1 MATIKDIAHKAG
13 VSITT
18 VSRVLNYDKS
28 LSVSD
33 ATRKKIFQ
41 AAEDLDYTKK
51 HRVSTT
57 RDSIAVV
64 EWYSEQQEL
73 DDLYYLSIRMGAEKM
88 ADQLHY
94 KVKRYFAGDSLNA
107 IDRDVKSII
116 AIGKFSD
123 QQIQAMLKA
132 TRNIVFVDFDTLA
145 KSYDCVVTDFDNS
158 TKSVLDY
165 FIDNGLKQ
173 IGMLSGIEYTND
185 HKLKIVDPRLE
196 VFRNYLEH
204 KSLYNPD
211 NVFIGDYT
219 LQTAYNLINQAIQK
233 DRESFPNALFVANDA
248 MAVGALKALHE
259 NGIAVPDD
267 VSLVS
272 FNDTAVAKYV
282 IPSLTAV
289 KVNTG
294 MMGEVAMQLLNQL
307 NTSTSAEEN
316 RTPQKVVVGNRL
328 IKRESSINPADKWPQ
343 LLLGQ

>member
-33 ATRKKIFQ
+33 LTRKKIFQ

-51 HRVSTT
+51 HRVNTAK
-57 RDSIAVV
+57 DSIAVV
-64 EWYSEQQEL
+64 QWYTEQQEL

-94 KVKRYFAGDSLNA
+94 KVKRYFAGDSLSD
-107 IDRDVKSII
+107 IDEDVKAII

-123 QQIQAMLKA
+123 QQIQTMQKGN
-132 TRNIVFVDFDTLA
+132 RNVVFVDFDTLA
-145 KSYDCVVTDFDNS
+145 KGYDCAVTDFDNA
-158 TKSVLDY
+158 TKSVLAD
-165 FIDNGLKQ
+165 FIGNGLKR
-173 IGMLSGIEYTND
+173 IGMLSGVEYTND
-185 HKLKIVDPRLE
+185 HRLKIVDPRLE
-196 VFRNYLEH
+196 VFRNYLE
-204 KSLYNPD
+204 KQGLYD
-211 NVFIGDYT
+211 SQNVFVGDYT
-219 LQTAYNLINQAIQK
+219 LQSAYDLVNQALKKGHQ
-233 DRESFPNALFVANDA
+233 FPNALFVANDA

-259 NGIAVPDD
+259 NNVMVPDD

-282 IPSLTAV
+282 IPALTAV

-294 MMGEVAMQLLNQL
+294 MMGEVAMRLLDQL
-307 NTSTSAEEN
+307 NMTTSEEEN

-328 IKRESSINPADKWPQ
+328 VKRESSLNQAGKSPR
-343 LLLGQ
+343 